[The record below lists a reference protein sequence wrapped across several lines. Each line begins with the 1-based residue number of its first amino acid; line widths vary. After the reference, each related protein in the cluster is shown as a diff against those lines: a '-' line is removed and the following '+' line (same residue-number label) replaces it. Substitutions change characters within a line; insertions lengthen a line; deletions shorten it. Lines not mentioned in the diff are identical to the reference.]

1 MNKPLAFLLSL
12 TFLFLFSGIKTNQT
26 SKLKSYNIH
35 EKLLQ
40 QYCYNICKFL

>member
-12 TFLFLFSGIKTNQT
+12 TFLFLFSGIKYSRNFQ
-26 SKLKSYNIH
+26 LKSYNIH

-40 QYCYNICKFL
+40 QYCYNICKLL